1 VALKEGCNVLKSLQT
16 LSTEICSNNKANPTL
31 IYILSSIISSL
42 NVPVF
47 YLRGKLILKYSQ
59 PSPSVHTKWSFSI
72 HNLVLQYTQIGPF
85 VYTKLVL
92 LYTLNY
98 ASIHSSLS
106 YTQNWS
112 FRIHK
117 LVLQHIRPG
126 PSVYK
131 NWSICIHKLVLL
143 YTPNFASIH
152 TNLSFYKKI
161 GTSIHKT
168 APSIYTKWSFSTHNL
183 VLLFTQTDPSAPGN
197 CT

>member
-1 VALKEGCNVLKSLQT
+1 MALKEGCNVLKSLQT

-117 LVLQHIRPG
+117 LVH
-126 PSVYK
+126 
-131 NWSICIHKLVLL
+131 L
-143 YTPNFASIH
+143 YTQTGPSIH
-152 TNLSFYKKI
+152 TKFCF
-161 GTSIHKT
+161 H
-168 APSIYTKWSFSTHNL
+168 TH
-183 VLLFTQTDPSAPGN
+183 
-197 CT
+197 